1 MTQVSVAPQPM
12 PGIAPAQ
19 AAAAAGPADAAAGAD
34 GTADFAA
41 VLKAQI
47 DPPAKGAPAADIF
60 AALMPSRT
68 ADAAEETAPADILPI
83 APDLSALLPALA
95 ALLPQAAAE
104 PVPVTAAPE
113 QRGAGPTGGPIGG
126 LPALAAATDN
136 AAPLMANPVLPVQ
149 AAAETVAAAGE
160 AVPPFLQPA
169 RQAAGPDAQSM
180 PAEMAAPP
188 AGPQMP
194 AAAAEHANPAGIA
207 HAAAPLVHAAA
218 AAEAPSIAHVD
229 TPVGGRGW
237 DAEVGQK
244 IVLLVSRQE
253 SRAELTLTPPQ
264 LGRVEVSITVNG
276 DQTSAAFVSA
286 SPAAREALE
295 QALPRLREILAEAGI
310 TLGQA
315 SVNAESAR
323 QDGNG
328 TSGERRASDGS
339 GRGAGTANAAA
350 PAQWLRRSE
359 GLIDTFA

>member
-1 MTQVSVAPQPM
+1 M

-19 AAAAAGPADAAAGAD
+19 AAAAPGAADAAGGAD
-34 GTADFAA
+34 GATDFAA

-47 DPPAKGAPAADIF
+47 GLPAKDAPLAEIL
-60 AALMPSRT
+60 AALLPAQAT
-68 ADAAEETAPADILPI
+68 DAAEEAVPVEALPA
-83 APDLSALLPALA
+83 APDLSALLPALH
-95 ALLPQAAAE
+95 
-104 PVPVTAAPE
+104 
-113 QRGAGPTGGPIGG
+113 
-126 LPALAAATDN
+126 PALAALQPQTTKASAVVPENPADGLSAL
-136 AAPLMANPVLPVQ
+136 AASTGSASPMADSAPSMQPV
-149 AAAETVAAAGE
+149 AETPAAGE
-160 AVPPFLQPA
+160 DAASLLRPERQP
-169 RQAAGPDAQSM
+169 AGPDAQPM
-180 PAEMAAPP
+180 QTEITAARID
-188 AGPQMP
+188 AQMP
-194 AAAAEHANPAGIA
+194 AAAAEHANPAGTA
-207 HAAAPLVHAAA
+207 HAAAPLAHAAA
-218 AAEAPSIAHVD
+218 AADAPAVVRVD

-244 IVLLVSRQE
+244 IVLLANRQE

-264 LGRVEVSITVNG
+264 LGRVDVSITVNG

-315 SVNAESAR
+315 SVNAESPR

-328 TSGERRASDGS
+328 TSGERRADDGS
-339 GRGAGTANAAA
+339 AGSAGTANAAA